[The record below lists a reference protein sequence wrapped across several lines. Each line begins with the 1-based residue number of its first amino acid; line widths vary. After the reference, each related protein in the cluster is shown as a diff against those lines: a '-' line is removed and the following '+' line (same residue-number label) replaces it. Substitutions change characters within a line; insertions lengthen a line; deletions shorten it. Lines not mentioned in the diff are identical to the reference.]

1 MTSGRT
7 TAAAVVAGAASA
19 LGSARAGGPARV
31 CGLVEWTSGRGRIG
45 YHEPMRVLITGISG
59 FVGLHLSE
67 FVLANHPEVE
77 LFGLRRWRS
86 EVPAAPALGPAVR
99 IVEGDL
105 LDAPSLLRVLHTSK
119 PDVIFHLAASSSV
132 ASSWDTPTE
141 MLQVNVLGT
150 LHLLEA
156 VRQLDLDAPVVL
168 ACSAEAY
175 GHVREDELP
184 IREEQAFRP
193 VSPYAVSK
201 AAVDLLGFQYF
212 QTFRLRTV
220 QLRLFNHCGPRQSA
234 RFVISSLAKQLAE
247 IEAGLRPPRLQV
259 GNLEV
264 RRDFVDVRDVA
275 RAYWL
280 AAGKGKAGEAYN
292 VASGQARSIREIL
305 DRLLALS
312 DAVVEV
318 VFDPARL
325 RPSELDVLVGDAT
338 RFRDATGWA
347 PEIPFERTLADTLNY
362 WRAALRS

>member
-1 MTSGRT
+1 ML
-7 TAAAVVAGAASA
+7 A
-19 LGSARAGGPARV
+19 
-31 CGLVEWTSGRGRIG
+31 
-45 YHEPMRVLITGISG
+45 MRVLVTGASG

-67 FVLANHPEVE
+67 YLLENHGGIE
-77 LFGLRRWRS
+77 LYGLRRWRS
-86 EVPAAPALGPAVR
+86 DTPASAVAVPAVCT
-99 IVEGDL
+99 VEGDL
-105 LDAPSLLRVLHTSK
+105 LDAPSLLRALQTSR

-132 ASSWDTPTE
+132 ASSWDTPSE

-175 GHVREDELP
+175 GLVGEDELP
-184 IREEQAFRP
+184 IREEQPFRP

-212 QTFRLRTV
+212 QAFRLRT
-220 QLRLFNHCGPRQSA
+220 LRMRFFNHCGPRQSH
-234 RFVISSLAKQLAE
+234 RFVISSLARQIAE

-259 GNLEV
+259 GNLDV
-264 RRDFVDVRDVA
+264 RRDFVDVRDAV

-280 AAGKGKAGEAYN
+280 AAALGEAGQAYN
-292 VASGQARSIREIL
+292 VAAGEPHSIREIL

-318 VFDPARL
+318 TFDPARL
-325 RPSELDVLVGDAT
+325 RPADIPVLTGDAS
-338 RFRDATGWA
+338 RFRTATGWR
-347 PEIPFERTLADTLNY
+347 PEIPFAQTLADTLAY
-362 WRAALRS
+362 WRGAVTS

>member
-1 MTSGRT
+1 M
-7 TAAAVVAGAASA
+7 
-19 LGSARAGGPARV
+19 
-31 CGLVEWTSGRGRIG
+31 G

-67 FVLANHPEVE
+67 NVLAEHPDVE

-86 EVPAAPALGPAVR
+86 DSPVAEALGPAVR

-105 LDAPSLLRVLHTSK
+105 LDAPSLLRALQTSQ

-132 ASSWDTPTE
+132 ASSWDTPAE
-141 MLQVNVLGT
+141 MMQVNLLGT

-156 VRQLDLDAPVVL
+156 ARQLDLDASIVL
-168 ACSAEAY
+168 ACSAESY
-175 GHVREDELP
+175 GLVGENELP
-184 IREEQAFRP
+184 IREEQPFRP

-220 QLRLFNHCGPRQSA
+220 RMRLFNHCGPRQSA
-234 RFVISSLAKQLAE
+234 RFVISSLARQIAE

-259 GNLEV
+259 GNLDV
-264 RRDFVDVRDVA
+264 RRDFIDVRDVA

-280 AAGKGKAGEAYN
+280 AANRGRAGEAYN
-292 VASGQARSIREIL
+292 VASGKARSIREIL

-318 VFDPARL
+318 VFDAARL

-338 RFRDATGWA
+338 RFHEATGWR
-347 PEIPFERTLADTLNY
+347 PEIPFERTLEDTLNY